1 MEENK
6 IVVGQTEDKKP
17 TDKKKKIIKE
27 IISYSLI
34 ILAVVI
40 IRIFIFEP
48 VRVDGVSMDTT
59 LADGQVL
66 ILNKLRYRMTDIK
79 RFDIVVAKVDDTKIV
94 KRVIGLPNEI
104 VEIKNNKLYINGKE
118 ENNSFASTKSSD
130 FKMSDIGL
138 IKVPGDSYLLMGD
151 NRAQSLDS
159 REFGPVK
166 KDQILGRATFRI
178 WPLNKI
184 GVVD

>member
-1 MEENK
+1 MEENN
-6 IVVGQTEDKKP
+6 IVIQKPEQKKP
-17 TDKKKKIIKE
+17 VDKKKKIIKE
-27 IISYSLI
+27 IISYGLI
-34 ILAVVI
+34 ILAVVV

-48 VRVDGVSMDTT
+48 VRVDGVSMNDT

-79 RFDIVVAKVDDTKIV
+79 RNDIVVAEVDGTKVV

-104 VEIKNNKLYINGKE
+104 VEIRNNKLYINGKE
-118 ENNSFASTKSSD
+118 EKFNYEITESAD

-138 IKVPGDSYLLMGD
+138 EKVPGDSYLLMGD
-151 NRAQSLDS
+151 NRKQSLDS

-166 KDQILGRATFRI
+166 KEDIIGRATFRI